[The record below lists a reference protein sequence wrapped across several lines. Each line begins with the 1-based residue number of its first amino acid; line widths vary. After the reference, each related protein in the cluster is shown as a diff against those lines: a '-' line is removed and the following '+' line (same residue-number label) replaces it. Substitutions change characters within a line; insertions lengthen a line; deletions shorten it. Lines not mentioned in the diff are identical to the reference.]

1 MSWRYPLLLPRIGSF
16 FNDYLLHVALKSTTD
31 TMRFSKHVLPIAMLL
46 TGVIAAKDEEST
58 TAVEKSKAT
67 NDKPSETTADES
79 NTADATGESTATATA
94 TATGKKDK
102 DSKSD
107 KSDTDTSTNTKE
119 KEAASKTATEKG
131 NGPTITWD
139 PPAPKTTVPDI
150 NAGSPSPMTPGVVVL
165 SLVLGITSI
174 GMALL

>member
-1 MSWRYPLLLPRIGSF
+1 
-16 FNDYLLHVALKSTTD
+16 
-31 TMRFSKHVLPIAMLL
+31 MRFSKHVLPLAILL
-46 TGVIAAKDEEST
+46 TGAIAASDGEST

-79 NTADATGESTATATA
+79 NTADATGEATA
-94 TATGKKDK
+94 TATGKNDKSK
-102 DSKSD
+102 DSK
-107 KSDTDTSTNTKE
+107 TDTETNTNTRE

-150 NAGSPSPMTPGVVVL
+150 NAGSPSPMTPGVMVL
-165 SLVLGITSI
+165 SLVLAITSV
-174 GMALL
+174 GMVLL

>member
-1 MSWRYPLLLPRIGSF
+1 
-16 FNDYLLHVALKSTTD
+16 
-31 TMRFSKHVLPIAMLL
+31 MRFSKHVLPLAMLL

-58 TAVEKSKAT
+58 TAAEKAKAT
-67 NDKPSETTADES
+67 DDKPSETTADES
-79 NTADATGESTATATA
+79 NTADATDEATA
-94 TATGKKDK
+94 TATGKNGK
-102 DSKSD
+102 DSKSE
-107 KSDTDTSTNTKE
+107 KSDTDTETNTRE
-119 KEAASKTATEKG
+119 KQAASKTATEKG

-150 NAGSPSPMTPGVVVL
+150 NAGAPSPMTPGVVIL

>member
-1 MSWRYPLLLPRIGSF
+1 
-16 FNDYLLHVALKSTTD
+16 
-31 TMRFSKHVLPIAMLL
+31 MLL

-58 TAVEKSKAT
+58 TAAEKAKAT
-67 NDKPSETTADES
+67 DDKPSETTADGS
-79 NTADATGESTATATA
+79 NTADATDEATATATA
-94 TATGKKDK
+94 TATGKNDK
-102 DSKSD
+102 DSKSG
-107 KSDTDTSTNTKE
+107 KSDTDTETNTRE
-119 KEAASKTATEKG
+119 KQAASKTATEKG

-150 NAGSPSPMTPGVVVL
+150 NAGAPSPMTPGVVVL